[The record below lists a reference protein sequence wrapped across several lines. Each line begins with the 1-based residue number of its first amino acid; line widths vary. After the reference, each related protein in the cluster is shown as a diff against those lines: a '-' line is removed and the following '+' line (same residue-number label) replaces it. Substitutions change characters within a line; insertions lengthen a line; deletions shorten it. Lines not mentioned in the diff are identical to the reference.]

1 VIVVENFEIF
11 SKNENRLLDIFMNKI
26 EMNNEPPKK
35 IFEFFS
41 NPSTKSNKTGQTK
54 EEKYF

>member
-1 VIVVENFEIF
+1 
-11 SKNENRLLDIFMNKI
+11 MNKI

>member
-1 VIVVENFEIF
+1 VIIVENFEKL

-35 IFEFFS
+35 IFEIFS
-41 NPSTKSNKTGQTK
+41 NPSTKSNKTAQTK

>member
-1 VIVVENFEIF
+1 
-11 SKNENRLLDIFMNKI
+11 MNKI

-35 IFEFFS
+35 IFENFS
-41 NPSTKSNKTGQTK
+41 NPSTKSNKTAQTK